1 MCSRRKRTNKTI
13 DRLGVLLTMKRI
25 LCYGDSNTWG
35 AVPGTKERF
44 DENTRYPKVLQK
56 LLGDD
61 YEVIEEGLRERTAVT
76 DDIVFTRGNNNG
88 ALCFL
93 QSVYTHDPLDF
104 VVIMLGTN
112 DMKEEFH
119 TNPKQIAKLME
130 DKYIKALN
138 IDLSPVLVLTI
149 PKIIIVAPGEIK
161 EGLFAGFDGAEDKSK
176 SFNEEY
182 KKLAEKT
189 NCLFVSNEN
198 LIAGCDGIHLTEESH
213 KHLAKTL
220 CNIIK

>member
-1 MCSRRKRTNKTI
+1 MIR
-13 DRLGVLLTMKRI
+13 V

-35 AVPGTKERF
+35 AVPGSKERF

-56 LLGDD
+56 LLGDN

-76 DDIVFTRGNNNG
+76 DDIVFARGNNNG
-88 ALCFL
+88 SISFL

-112 DMKEEFH
+112 DMKEIFH
-119 TNPKQIAKLME
+119 TNPKQITKQME

-138 IDLSPVLVLTI
+138 INLRPVLVLTI

-161 EGLFAGFDGAEDKSK
+161 EGLFEGFDGAEEKSK

-182 KKLAEKT
+182 KQLANRT
-189 NCLFVSNEN
+189 NCFFVGNEN
-198 LIAGCDGIHLTEESH
+198 LVAGCDGIHLTAESH
-213 KHLAKTL
+213 KHLAKAI
-220 CNIIK
+220 CDIIK